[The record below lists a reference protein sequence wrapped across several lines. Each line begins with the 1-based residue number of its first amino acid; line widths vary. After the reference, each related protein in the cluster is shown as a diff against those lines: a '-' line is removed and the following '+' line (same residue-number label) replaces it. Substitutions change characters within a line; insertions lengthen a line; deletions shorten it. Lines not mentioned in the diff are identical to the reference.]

1 MKRIYPLLFIT
12 CFLLT
17 GLQAQVDVT
26 ATYLQNAGFDDAP
39 TIFTKDAGGKIA
51 NADTDYR
58 ITRVSNA
65 TSQPGWRFIVTGWD
79 ETSYIVSNAV
89 QITTAEYGFTSLP
102 TGAASGLNNTTPPL
116 TQKDGVT
123 ATGASLHMS
132 AGWGDRAIISK
143 AVELKAGKYKL
154 FYDAYNAN
162 TTAASTGIATN
173 LSGYT
178 NGTTKIF
185 GSLKTVPQYTW
196 KTDSVTFTILSEAD
210 NDTINIGFT
219 TSSGG
224 SGNGAKLYIDNVKLL
239 YYGIDKSDLK
249 VLIDSATVMYNN
261 PGVVGSTSTA
271 YPDLNTAIS
280 AAKLVYNNV
289 SATITEIVE
298 QETALKQ
305 AIANVH
311 GAILLQQRVTT
322 WTTFPYNATSAITNP
337 SFESGFTGWS
347 NTGPFQAQTNT
358 SFDPYK
364 VGTYYAERWITNGG
378 ALADISLL
386 QSVKFIPNGVYMLTA
401 SAHATQQA
409 DNSFPGGTYLSAN
422 TDFVEIFQRKDYSV
436 TTTVTDNTL
445 NIGFEVFSTGN
456 WVATDNYRL
465 TYISD
470 GRPYMIVTPEKLSF
484 SPSVTSKTIMVKGG
498 NLTNAVSLTAPAG
511 FSLSKTSIP
520 AVDVMTEPGVE
531 VTVNYTGTTEIA
543 TDTLTLTSGTT
554 VVKIALSATQ
564 VVNARVAGL
573 FYDLTLPETYTFKV
587 TGDVFGD
594 IALSA
599 PSGITLSTSTITPT
613 AAKDT
618 VNLSAQWNLSSN
630 ILDKYIYLTVAGVK
644 KDSILVFAVANN
656 LISSWD
662 GDNAEGEGSR
672 LTDFGW
678 THTLADGVTPVGTTF
693 NVFDAT
699 SAVRYVPYA
708 KAAHTYRGKP
718 WIGHRI
724 AYLRGWGNPA
734 TNVYNLPVMLEQG
747 KTYKFRGVSAWHNNE
762 TNPTFTYAVNSAPA
776 NLGDTLGSKSVLCT
790 VRQRGE
796 DYAFEFT
803 PKTTNVHYL
812 TVSSNTVND
821 AMCGPEFL
829 AIFEK
834 PLNTATNNNSVATLK
849 VYPTITS
856 GNVIVDFGGKT
867 GTIKILD
874 ISGRIVST
882 ISAKNNIESVSLPSA
897 GIYLMEVSAGNE
909 IRTFKVVRM

>member
-1 MKRIYPLLFIT
+1 MKRIYSLLIVTCLLFS
-12 CFLLT
+12 
-17 GLQAQVDVT
+17 GLHAQVDVT

-39 TIFTKDAGGKIA
+39 TIFTKEAGGKIA

-58 ITRVSNA
+58 ITRVSNS
-65 TSQPGWRFIVTGWD
+65 TSQPGWRFIVTGW
-79 ETSYIVSNAV
+79 EEKTYIISNAV
-89 QITTAEYGFTSLP
+89 QIATAEYGFTTLP
-102 TGAASGLNNTTPPL
+102 TGATSGLNNTTPPL

-132 AGWGDRAIISK
+132 AGWGDKAIISK

-162 TTAASTGIATN
+162 TTATSTGIVTN
-173 LSGYT
+173 FCGYS
-178 NGTTKIF
+178 NGTTKVT
-185 GSLKTVPQYTW
+185 GALKTVPQYTW

-219 TSSGG
+219 TSSGS
-224 SGNGAKLYIDNVKLL
+224 SGNGSKLYIDNVKLL
-239 YYGIDKSDLK
+239 YYGIDKTDLK
-249 VLIDSATVMYNN
+249 ALLDSAIIMYNN
-261 PGVVGSTSTA
+261 PGIVGSTSTA
-271 YPDLNTAIS
+271 YPNLNTAIN
-280 AAKLVYNNV
+280 AANLVYNNV
-289 SATITEIVE
+289 SATITEIAE

-305 AIANVH
+305 AIAEVH
-311 GAILLQQRVTT
+311 GAILLQQRVST

-337 SFESGFTGWS
+337 SFESGFTGWT
-347 NTGPFQAQTNT
+347 NTGPFQTQTNT

-364 VGTYYAERWITNGG
+364 VGTYYAERWISSGG
-378 ALADISLL
+378 TLADISLL
-386 QSVKFIPNGVYMLTA
+386 QSVKYIPNGVYMLTA

-422 TDFVEIFQRKDYSV
+422 TDFVDIFERKDYSV

-470 GRPYMIVTPEKLSF
+470 GRPYIIANPENLNFTPSA
-484 SPSVTSKTIMVKGG
+484 TSKTIKVKGG

-511 FSLSKTSIP
+511 FTLSATSIP
-520 AVDVMTEPGVE
+520 AVDVMTEPGVDIT
-531 VTVNYTGTTEIA
+531 VTYTGTSEIT
-543 TDTLTLTSGTT
+543 TDTLTITSGAT
-554 VVKIALSATQ
+554 VVKVALSASQ

-573 FYDLTLPETYTFKV
+573 FYDLTLPESYTFKV

-594 IALSA
+594 ISLSA
-599 PSGITLSTSTITPT
+599 PNGVTLSTNTITP
-613 AAKDT
+613 AAAADT
-618 VNLSAQWNLSSN
+618 VDVNVQWNLSTN
-630 ILDKYIYLTVAGVK
+630 IADKYIYLSVGSVK

-693 NVFDAT
+693 NVYDAT
-699 SAVRYVPYA
+699 SAVRYTPYA
-708 KAAHTYRGKP
+708 KANHTYKGKP
-718 WIGHRI
+718 WMGHRV
-724 AYLRGWGNPA
+724 AYLRGWGSPA
-734 TNVYNLPVMLEQG
+734 TNVYNFPVMLEEG

-762 TNPTFTYAVNSAPA
+762 TNPTFTYSVNSAPA
-776 NLGDTLGSKSVLCT
+776 NLGDTLGSQSVLCT

-803 PKTTNVHYL
+803 PKTTGVHYL

-821 AMCGPEFL
+821 AMCAPEFL
-829 AIFEK
+829 AIYEK
-834 PLNTATNNNSVATLK
+834 PINTGNDNKSASTFN

-856 GNVIVDFGGKT
+856 GNVRVDFGGKT
-867 GTIKILD
+867 GTIKVYD
-874 ISGRIVST
+874 IAGRMVST
-882 ISAKNNIESVSLPSA
+882 KDAKNSIESVSLPSA

-909 IRTFKVVRM
+909 TRTFKVVKL